1 MTGGEAR
8 RELAVDAV
16 VVGAG
21 LAGLTTARE
30 LEAAGASVLVV
41 EANDRVGGRTM
52 NRHVGGVP
60 VEMGGQWIGP
70 GQKRINALAGELGV
84 GIFPTEVPGRTVFYE
99 GGRRS
104 EYEEEGEVPFADPGA
119 ASEVREVFEALSR
132 LAADVPAEAPWTAE
146 DAREWD
152 GQTLETWKL
161 GHTRSAGARF
171 YFDLAVESLYAC
183 EPRDV
188 SLLGVL
194 SDVASS
200 GGFGRLFEIEASAEE
215 HRLVGGAQELSER
228 MARDLEGRVVLS
240 SPVRR
245 ISQDGDGVLVE
256 SDVVSVGAGTV
267 VVAVPPVLRG
277 RIEFVPTLPPVH
289 DGLSQRMPMGAVI
302 KCHAVYDAPFWR
314 EMGLNG
320 RAESDTGPCKV
331 TCDNST
337 PGNDAGVLTGFVLG
351 SEARR
356 WGRSPAAERKE
367 AVLDC
372 FARYFGQM
380 ALNPRGYAE
389 CDWSAEPYARGGYA
403 GVPTPG
409 FFLDHGPALQ
419 EPVGRVYWAGT
430 EAATRWNGYMD
441 GAVESGHR
449 AARGVLSMLSAGGAG
464 YHPRTASAGEDI
476 SRGRSRGGTTGTGG

>member
-1 MTGGEAR
+1 MTGGEAQ

-21 LAGLTTARE
+21 LSGLTAARE
-30 LEAAGASVLVV
+30 LEASGASVLVV

-52 NRHVGGVP
+52 TRHVGGVP

-70 GQKRINALAGELGV
+70 GQRRINALAKELGV
-84 GIFPTEVPGRTVFYE
+84 EIFPTGVPGRTVFHE
-99 GGRRS
+99 GGHRS
-104 EYEEEGEVPFADPGA
+104 EYEEGGEVPFADPGA
-119 ASEVREVFEALSR
+119 ASEVNEVFEALSR
-132 LAADVPAEAPWTAE
+132 LAAEVPAGAPWTAE
-146 DAREWD
+146 NAREWD

-161 GHTRSAGARF
+161 GHAQSKGARF

-183 EPRDV
+183 EPRDI

-200 GGFGRLFEIEASAEE
+200 GGFGGLFEIEASAEE
-215 HRLVGGAQELSER
+215 HRLLGGAQELSDR

-256 SDVVSVGAGTV
+256 SDVVSVGAVAV

-277 RIEFVPTLPPVH
+277 RIEYVPALPPGH
-289 DGLSQRMPMGAVI
+289 DAISQRMPMGAVI
-302 KCHAVYDAPFWR
+302 KCSAVYDAPFWR

-337 PGNDAGVLTGFVLG
+337 PDSDAGVLTGFVLG
-351 SEARR
+351 SDARR
-356 WGRSPAAERKE
+356 WGRRPAAERRE
-367 AVLDC
+367 AVLEC
-372 FARYFGQM
+372 FTRFFGKE
-380 ALNPRGYAE
+380 ALHPRGYAE
-389 CDWSAEPYARGGYA
+389 CDWGGEPYARGGYA

-430 EAATRWNGYMD
+430 ETATRWNGYMD
-441 GAVESGHR
+441 GAVESGRR
-449 AARGVLSMLSAGGAG
+449 AAREALSASGAG
-464 YHPRTASAGEDI
+464 YHLPSPLI
-476 SRGRSRGGTTGTGG
+476 SENHTRGRSRAGAPGTGG